1 MVRWAWASRFVAVVI
16 AIGLSAGCAKQ
27 IPVPDLQYSPEEK
40 VVLTFQDGTSVTG
53 RMDVGETV
61 VYRKDDASYRAS
73 VAVVDETEIELADLV
88 PMQDG
93 TLRFQQERQR
103 SFRLY
108 VDDDVQDDRLL
119 LRRDDILQVEQVVTD
134 KGRTLRRILFW
145 SFGGGVALLA
155 ARDRNF

>member
-1 MVRWAWASRFVAVVI
+1 MWI
-16 AIGLSAGCAKQ
+16 AIVSLGVAGCAKQ
-27 IPVPDLQYSPEEK
+27 VPVSGLEYSPEDK
-40 VVLTFQDGTSVTG
+40 VVLTFQDGSTVVG

-61 VYRKDDASYRAS
+61 IYRKGDASFRAS

-88 PMQDG
+88 PMEDG
-93 TLRFQQERQR
+93 TLRYQQERQS

-108 VDDDVQDDRLL
+108 VDDELQDDRLL
-119 LRRDDILQVEQVVTD
+119 LRRDDVLQVEQVVTD

-145 SFGGGVALLA
+145 SFGGGVAMLA